1 VRDESATVPIALA
14 GAAVSTLLVVLRQLT
29 AFRDNARLLDEL
41 DLKVRELRETQEGL
55 RVSLAERDAL
65 ADRLH
70 HQAFHDGLTG
80 LPNRSLYAERLDA
93 ALATDRPVVAM
104 LVDLDDFKLVNDQW
118 GHAAGDTLLREVA
131 QRLTACLRDTD
142 TVARI
147 GGDEFA
153 VLIHP
158 EPGDDLREIAY
169 RMVRVVEAPVPV
181 EGGGSARVGASVG
194 VATATSQ
201 TTDGESLLREADAAM
216 YLVKRDGKGSYAL
229 AGSVDGGPG

>member
-1 VRDESATVPIALA
+1 
-14 GAAVSTLLVVLRQLT
+14 
-29 AFRDNARLLDEL
+29 
-41 DLKVRELRETQEGL
+41 
-55 RVSLAERDAL
+55 
-65 ADRLH
+65 
-70 HQAFHDGLTG
+70 
-80 LPNRSLYAERLDA
+80 
-93 ALATDRPVVAM
+93 
-104 LVDLDDFKLVNDQW
+104 
-118 GHAAGDTLLREVA
+118 LLREVA
-131 QRLTACLRDTD
+131 QRLSACVRETD

-229 AGSVDGGPG
+229 AGSSAVGFRDGVHVSAAQPRRPHPAADPRRRHR